1 MANFTDLPADARLY
15 LRPVAFV
22 DAPFGYDGQTQRL
35 AGGLTWFSAVEV
47 IARTGPQRVAQQ
59 LVPVERLEALRETL
73 SPAHRSRFDE
83 LWTRL
88 TATRPPLALGPRTLR
103 FDAPTVMGIL
113 NVTPD
118 SFSDGGRLID
128 VEAAAAAAV
137 DMAAAGAGI
146 IDVGAESTRPGAK
159 PVWEGDEIAR
169 LEPLLSRLAGAG
181 LLISVDT
188 RKAAV
193 TRRAVALGAC
203 IVNDV
208 SALTYDPQAEAAVA
222 EAGCPVV
229 LMHHQGDPQTMQDD
243 PRYDDVVLDVF
254 DWLEARV
261 EACVDA
267 GIARDRIIVDPG
279 IGFGKT
285 LRHNLDLLNGLSL
298 FHGFGCPLLIGVS
311 RKRFIGALSN
321 EAPVD
326 RRLGGS
332 VAIATAALGQG
343 VQLLRVHDVAETVQ
357 AMHVWRGLRDAA
369 LLPPY

>member
-1 MANFTDLPADARLY
+1 MADLTDLPPDARLY

-22 DAPFGYDGQTQRL
+22 DAPFGYDDQAQRL
-35 AGGLTWFSAVEV
+35 GGGLTWFSAVEV
-47 IARTGPQRVAQQ
+47 IARIGSQRVTRQ
-59 LVPVERLEALRETL
+59 LVPVERLRSLQETL
-73 SPAHRSRFDE
+73 GPVHRSRFDE
-83 LWTRL
+83 LWARL
-88 TATRPPLALGPRTLR
+88 TAVRPPLVLGPRTLR

-113 NVTPD
+113 NLTPD
-118 SFSDGGRLID
+118 SFSDGGRLTD
-128 VEAAAAAAV
+128 PEAAAAAAV
-137 DMAAAGAGI
+137 DMAAAGAGV
-146 IDVGAESTRPGAK
+146 IDVGAESTRPGAR
-159 PVWEGDEIAR
+159 PVWEGDELAR
-169 LEPLLSRLAGAG
+169 LEPLLSRLAGAD
-181 LLISVDT
+181 LLISADT

-193 TRRAVALGAC
+193 MRRAVALGAR
-203 IVNDV
+203 IINDV

-229 LMHHQGDPQTMQDD
+229 LMHYRGDPQTMQDD

-254 DWLEARV
+254 DWLEARI

-267 GIARDRIIVDPG
+267 GIARERIIVDPG

-285 LRHNLDLLNGLSL
+285 LRHNLDLLNSLSL
-298 FHGFGCPLLIGVS
+298 FHGLGCPLLLGVS

-326 RRLGGS
+326 RRMGGS
-332 VAIATAALGQG
+332 VAIGTAALGQG

-369 LLPPY
+369 LSPRR